1 MIKKFI
7 ITLFSLLNISDAQ
20 ANFSIQMDVMARNK
34 HFHVKKIKGNLKN
47 LTSNNSFE
55 GLHFKIVHGK
65 SDEAIQFTN
74 EELRLKAATVYYH
87 LEKARDY
94 FTDKLNSKYVKSL
107 PQTIIRIEH
116 TNKFNELGHFAN
128 DNFEPQFNNA
138 LTIPAGIGYEP
149 AGIKPW
155 NTEIWF
161 RPAKKIHLS
170 EIENSQIPID
180 AKKILKNFRN
190 GVHMS
195 SLQKFLVDYF
205 VVKIYGQLDLNGSIE
220 QFLRTTGSSILLE
233 LALSQSNLIQRII
246 TKKWYHLETALIPEI
261 IYHEYSHLALSDGLL
276 LNQSTAVIEGMA
288 DFFAGKISNSKE
300 LATKVAKYNTYNGKK
315 VNSTQLYQQEF
326 ELTSMAN
333 TDFLFGL
340 LWQINEVIQD
350 ENLIYELRNKISTD
364 SKIRDDL
371 IKGIFDLIDE
381 NPKFTQ
387 EIKLKLYRML
397 YSRGI

>member
-205 VVKIYGQLDLNGSIE
+205 VVKIYGQLDLNGTIE